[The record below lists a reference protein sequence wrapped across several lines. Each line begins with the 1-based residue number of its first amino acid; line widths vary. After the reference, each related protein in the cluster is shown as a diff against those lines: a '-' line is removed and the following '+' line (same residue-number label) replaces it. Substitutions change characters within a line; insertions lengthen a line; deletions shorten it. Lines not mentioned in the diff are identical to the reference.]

1 MFGST
6 VAALLAGDSELVGAV
21 GSQVGD
27 ESFGHPSINVN
38 LLPVVLDLW
47 TNVQFD
53 KLFKNRSWQ

>member
-27 ESFGHPSINVN
+27 ESFGHSSINVN